1 MSTKQTKKTTANKK
15 AQDKAKAASRKAAA
29 KPVKAKT
36 TRAASATS
44 SGATPADGAVT
55 KREPDARLPPVGTVI
70 EKRDRHGQVRCACT
84 VEDGGI
90 RYNGTLYR
98 SLSAAAMAAAADL
111 ELTNKTQNGYTFW
124 GLSKP
129 PRAPSDPMEA
139 LDRAWTRYH
148 GKVAAI
154 VKDDVTDEN
163 RTKVAAAIG
172 KQAQVIET
180 LHGRVS

>member
-1 MSTKQTKKTTANKK
+1 MSTKQTKKTTTNKK

-29 KPVKAKT
+29 KPAKVKT

-44 SGATPADGAVT
+44 SGATLADGAVT
-55 KREPDARLPPVGTVI
+55 PREPDPRLPPVGTVI

-90 RYNGTLYR
+90 RYRGALYR
-98 SLSAAAMAAAADL
+98 SLSAAAMAAAANL

-129 PRAPSDPMEA
+129 PRAPTDPMEV
-139 LDRAWTRYH
+139 LDRAWERYH

-154 VKDDVTDEN
+154 VQDVADEN

-172 KQAQVIET
+172 KQAQAIET

>member
-1 MSTKQTKKTTANKK
+1 
-15 AQDKAKAASRKAAA
+15 
-29 KPVKAKT
+29 
-36 TRAASATS
+36 
-44 SGATPADGAVT
+44 VT
-55 KREPDARLPPVGTVI
+55 LREPDARLPPVGTVI

-84 VEDGGI
+84 VEEGGI
-90 RYNGTLYR
+90 SYDGTLYR
-98 SLSAAAMAAAADL
+98 SLSAAAMVAAKDL
-111 ELTNKTQNGYTFW
+111 GLTNKTQNGYTFW